1 MVAVT
6 VRELTKV
13 FDGGAM
19 AVDHLDLEIRSGE
32 FMVLLGPAGAGKTT
46 LLRLIGGLEQAT
58 SGEVLIDGVPVAEL
72 PAREQKIAL
81 LFQSYSIYP
90 HLTVAQN
97 IGFPLRAGSEPSGD
111 VGGRVAEAARHLGI
125 GDLLSRLP
133 SHLSRGQRQRVAMAR
148 AIVRRPELLLLD
160 EPLSNV
166 DPKIWAELRGE
177 IVHLT
182 KELGVTT
189 IYVTH
194 DRAEAADMADRIAV
208 LDHGALQWV
217 GPADAFSA
225 PGTGQA

>member
-13 FDGGAM
+13 FDGGVV
-19 AVDHLDLEIRSGE
+19 AVDHLDLDIETGE
-32 FMVLLGPAGAGKTT
+32 FMVLLGPAGSGKTT
-46 LLRLIGGLEQAT
+46 LLRLIGGLEEIS
-58 SGEVLIDGVPVAEL
+58 SGRVLVDGVPVDEM
-72 PAREQKIAL
+72 PARDQKIAL

-97 IGFPLRAGSEPSGD
+97 IGFPLRAGSEPVAD
-111 VGGRVAEAARHLGI
+111 VGARVAEAAQHLGI

-182 KELGVTT
+182 KRLGITT
-189 IYVTH
+189 VYVTH
-194 DRAEAADMADRIAV
+194 DQVEAASMADRIAV
-208 LDHGALQWV
+208 LDRGALRWV
-217 GPADAFSA
+217 GTPDAFSA
-225 PGTGQA
+225 SGTGQA